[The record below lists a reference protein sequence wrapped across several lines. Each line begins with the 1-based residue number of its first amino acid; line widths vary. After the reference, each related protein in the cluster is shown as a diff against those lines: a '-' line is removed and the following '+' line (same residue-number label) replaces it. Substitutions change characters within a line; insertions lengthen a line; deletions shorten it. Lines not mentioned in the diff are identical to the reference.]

1 MSCQVVLQTSGFTL
15 DAQES
20 TARAMKYRH
29 GGEIIIVT
37 HSGRGWFDPLGDEKG
52 DVFALVAR
60 LENCTFLDACARACA
75 LAGVQPSHPIWQ
87 NEDFERPNSPAVCEE
102 WARRRPPWSGS
113 ATWRYLCKQRRL
125 PVSIIRVAV
134 EQDILREG
142 PCGSMWAAH
151 TDEAGRVCGW
161 EARGPEWR
169 GFATG
174 GAKVLF
180 RFGCSQAT
188 RLCVTEAAI
197 DAMSLAAIEGMRDD
211 TLYLSTG
218 GGWAPATAAALRGL
232 TTGSEIKLVAATDA
246 NAQGDAYADRLRVIA
261 DDAGCAWG
269 RLRPSSD
276 DWNEL
281 LKQREKE
288 GMVRKKG
295 RGDGPHP
302 RRPRQG

>member
-1 MSCQVVLQTSGFTL
+1 
-15 DAQES
+15 
-20 TARAMKYRH
+20 
-29 GGEIIIVT
+29 
-37 HSGRGWFDPLGDEKG
+37 
-52 DVFALVAR
+52 
-60 LENCTFLDACARACA
+60 
-75 LAGVQPSHPIWQ
+75 
-87 NEDFERPNSPAVCEE
+87 
-102 WARRRPPWSGS
+102 
-113 ATWRYLCKQRRL
+113 
-125 PVSIIRVAV
+125 
-134 EQDILREG
+134 
-142 PCGSMWAAH
+142 
-151 TDEAGRVCGW
+151 
-161 EARGPEWR
+161 
-169 GFATG
+169 
-174 GAKVLF
+174 
-180 RFGCSQAT
+180 
-188 RLCVTEAAI
+188 
-197 DAMSLAAIEGMRDD
+197 MSLAAIEGMRDD